1 MYPPNLPSYPYPFSC
16 HSPSHTPY
24 TSSYPFSAPQIILN
38 SMHRYQ
44 PRFHLVYL
52 PPKNASLDENEHSS
66 HFRTFIFPETSFT
79 AVTAYQN
86 QRVSTGKGGGEH
98 RAVVSG
104 STWPTLVIA
113 ATCKRQAPM
122 LIKSAFRIPHH
133 NQNLGFLSLN
143 FFNILHFSKTFVDMC
158 AIWICNCL
166 TIRANSWPLCLFL
179 LVFFYCSSYLP
190 WGGSRRMLS
199 AQKEIMMKCT
209 E

>member
-1 MYPPNLPSYPYPFSC
+1 MYPPHVSTQPPFLPLPLLLPLSLP
-16 HSPSHTPY
+16 HT
-24 TSSYPFSAPQIILN
+24 L
-38 SMHRYQ
+38 
-44 PRFHLVYL
+44 HLLL
-52 PPKNASLDENEHSS
+52 PLLRSTDHTELHASLPAALSLGLSAAEECLAGWERAFEPLS
-66 HFRTFIFPETSFT
+66 HVHLPGDQLHGRNCIPEPASE
-79 AVTAYQN
+79 YWE
-86 QRVSTGKGGGEH
+86 RGEH

-133 NQNLGFLSLN
+133 NQNLGFLSLS

-179 LVFFYCSSYLP
+179 LVFFIVPHIYHGEAAGECSQP
-190 WGGSRRMLS
+190 
-199 AQKEIMMKCT
+199 KKK
-209 E
+209 